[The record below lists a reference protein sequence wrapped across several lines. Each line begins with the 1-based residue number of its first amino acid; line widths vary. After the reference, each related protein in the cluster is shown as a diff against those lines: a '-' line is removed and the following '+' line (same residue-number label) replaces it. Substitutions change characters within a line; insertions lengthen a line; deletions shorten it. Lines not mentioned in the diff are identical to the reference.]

1 MGNQPSVD
9 WGHSVAETDMN
20 SEFIMLYST
29 IHTRTRSIRMKFR
42 QLGAILGIKG
52 VLCIISMTMI
62 VLAFVVYTVSL
73 VITPTLQFTTGATS
87 SSWTVYI
94 NDVNKARYLPGGM
107 AEPTFNASDPNSY
120 AFMVV
125 TDANQ
130 VCAVKIELTSA
141 VNASKFSNFN
151 ITIEY
156 WNNVAWVSGTLYSAA
171 TGSTTKSY
179 INGLTAGDFGYVHQ
193 DLSTTRY
200 YLIKVTYS
208 YDKVGETTQVA
219 STFQFTPLPQN
230 SF

>member
-1 MGNQPSVD
+1 
-9 WGHSVAETDMN
+9 
-20 SEFIMLYST
+20 
-29 IHTRTRSIRMKFR
+29 MKFR

-52 VLCIISMTMI
+52 ALCIICMTMI
-62 VLAFVVYTVSL
+62 VLALIVYTVSL
-73 VITPTLQFTTGATS
+73 VITPTLQFTTGAAS
-87 SSWTVYI
+87 SSWTVYV

-107 AEPTFNASDPNSY
+107 AEPTFNASNPNSY
-120 AFMVV
+120 VFKVV

-141 VNASKFSNFN
+141 VNSSKFSNFN

-156 WNNVAWVSGTLYSAA
+156 WNGVAWVSGTLYSAA

-193 DLSTTRY
+193 DLSTTGY

-208 YDKVGETTQVA
+208 YDKVDETTQVA

>member
-1 MGNQPSVD
+1 
-9 WGHSVAETDMN
+9 
-20 SEFIMLYST
+20 
-29 IHTRTRSIRMKFR
+29 MKSR

-52 VLCIISMTMI
+52 ALCIISMTMI
-62 VLAFVVYTVSL
+62 VLALIVYTVSL
-73 VITPTLQFTTGATS
+73 VITPTLQFTTGAAS
-87 SSWTVYI
+87 SSWTVYV

-107 AEPTFNASDPNSY
+107 AEPTFNASNPNSY
-120 AFMVV
+120 AFKVV

-156 WNNVAWVSGTLYSAA
+156 WNSVTWVSGTLYSAA

>member
-1 MGNQPSVD
+1 
-9 WGHSVAETDMN
+9 
-20 SEFIMLYST
+20 
-29 IHTRTRSIRMKFR
+29 MKFK
-42 QLGAILGIKG
+42 QLGAMLGIKG
-52 VLCIISMTMI
+52 ALCIICMTMI
-62 VLAFVVYTVSL
+62 VLALIVYTVSL
-73 VITPTLQFTTGATS
+73 VITPTLQFTTGAVS
-87 SSWTVYI
+87 SSWTVYV

-107 AEPTFNASDPNSY
+107 AEPTFNASNPNTY
-120 AFMVV
+120 AFKIV

-141 VNASKFSNFN
+141 VNSSKFSNFN

-156 WNNVAWVSGTLYSAA
+156 WSGVAWVSGTLYSAA

-179 INGLTAGDFGYVHQ
+179 INGLSAWDFGYVHQ

-219 STFQFTPLPQN
+219 SIFQFTPLPQD

>member
-1 MGNQPSVD
+1 
-9 WGHSVAETDMN
+9 
-20 SEFIMLYST
+20 
-29 IHTRTRSIRMKFR
+29 MKFR

-52 VLCIISMTMI
+52 ALCIIFMTMI
-62 VLAFVVYTVSL
+62 VLALIVYTVS
-73 VITPTLQFTTGATS
+73 VSITPTLQFTTGAAS

-94 NDVNKARYLPGGM
+94 NDVNKERYLPGGM
-107 AEPTFNASDPNSY
+107 AEPTFNAGNPDSY
-120 AFMVV
+120 AFKVV

-156 WNNVAWVSGTLYSAA
+156 WNSVAWVSGTLYNAA
-171 TGSTTKSY
+171 TGSTAKSY
-179 INGLTAGDFGYVHQ
+179 INGLTAGDSGYVHQ
-193 DLSTTRY
+193 DLSTTGY

>member
-1 MGNQPSVD
+1 
-9 WGHSVAETDMN
+9 
-20 SEFIMLYST
+20 
-29 IHTRTRSIRMKFR
+29 MKFR
-42 QLGAILGIKG
+42 QLGVILGIKG
-52 VLCIISMTMI
+52 ALCIISLTMI
-62 VLAFVVYTVSL
+62 VFSLIVYTASL

-87 SSWTVYI
+87 SSWTVYV

-107 AEPTFNASDPNSY
+107 AEPTFNASNPNSY
-120 AFMVV
+120 SFRVV

-130 VCAVKIELTSA
+130 VCAVRIELTSV

-156 WNNVAWVSGTLYSAA
+156 WNNVAWASGTLYNAA
-171 TGSTTKSY
+171 TGSTAKPY
-179 INGLTAGDFGYVHQ
+179 INGLTAGDFGYVHH

-219 STFQFTPLPQN
+219 AAFKFTPIPQI